1 MRKPSSKRPGTAGR
15 QLNRKQRK
23 ELKRRLHSENPG
35 LEVVHPNAAGI
46 DIGNES
52 HFVAVPPDRDEQ
64 PVREFLCFTT
74 DLHAMAQWLK
84 SCGIQ
89 TVAMQSTGVYWM
101 AVYDVLEQYGLD
113 VFLVNAR
120 HTRNLPGRKSDV
132 QECQWLMKLHTFG
145 LLQNSFR
152 PAEQIRRVRAVWRLR
167 ERHVDEVSRSIQH
180 MQKALTTMNLQLAN
194 VISDV
199 TGQTGLAILRAIAV
213 GERDAERLA
222 KHRDPRIKASQE
234 EIVASLQG
242 HWDEGALFEL
252 QQALDAYDFYRRQIV
267 ECDAKLQQCLE
278 ALPDG
283 ARPQAEG
290 EDQGGPEAA
299 SKAITATDGKSH
311 KKKRRGGRNKNLPSF
326 DVASE
331 LKRIYSVDLTRIDG
345 IDVMKSQTILAELG
359 TDFSHWPTEDHF
371 ASWLQLCPR
380 KDISGG
386 KVLRHVP
393 DNGKNRVA
401 AALRM
406 AASTLLRSRSYLG
419 AKYRTLRM
427 RLGAAK
433 AVKAMARH
441 LACLVY
447 RLITRGQEYVDRGQQ
462 AYEEQHTARQIHIL
476 QRKAAILG
484 LALVPQA
491 EARL

>member
-1 MRKPSSKRPGTAGR
+1 MSKPPGKVPQGAGR

-35 LEVVHPNAAGI
+35 LEVVHAHAAGI

-52 HFVAVPPDRDEQ
+52 HFVAVPPERDAE
-64 PVREFLCFTT
+64 PVREFRCFTA
-74 DLHAMAQWLK
+74 DLHAMAQWLR

-101 AVYDVLEQYGLD
+101 AVYDVLEQHGLK

-120 HTRNLPGRKSDV
+120 HTRNLPGCKSDV

-145 LLQNSFR
+145 LLRNSFR
-152 PAEQIRRVRAVWRLR
+152 PAGEIRRLRAVWRLR
-167 ERHVDEVSRSIQH
+167 ERHIGDVSRCIQH
-180 MQKALTTMNLQLAN
+180 MQKALTTMNIQLAN

-199 TGQTGLAILRAIAV
+199 SGQTGLAILRAIVA
-213 GERDAERLA
+213 GERNAERLA
-222 KHRDPRIKASQE
+222 GHRDPRIRASGE

-242 HWDEGALFEL
+242 QWEEGALFEL
-252 QQALDAYDFYRRQIV
+252 EQALSAYDFYRQQIL
-267 ECDAKLQQCLE
+267 ECDAKLKEYME

-283 ARPQAEG
+283 PGRSAGEG
-290 EDQGGPEAA
+290 SDEAA
-299 SKAITATDGKSH
+299 ATAAGKGE
-311 KKKRRGGRNKNLPSF
+311 KKKRRGGRNKNEPGF
-326 DVASE
+326 DVASQ
-331 LKRIYSVDLTRIDG
+331 LKRIYAVDLTRIDG
-345 IDVMKSQTILAELG
+345 IDVMTSQTILAELG
-359 TDFSHWPTEDHF
+359 GDFSHWPSENHF

-393 DNGKNRVA
+393 DSGKNRVA
-401 AALRM
+401 AALRL
-406 AASTLLRSRSYLG
+406 AASTLLRSQSYLG
-419 AKYRTLRM
+419 ARFRILRA

-441 LACLVY
+441 LACLIY
-447 RLITRGQEYVDRGQQ
+447 RLVTHGQEYVDRGQR
-462 AYEEQHTARQIHIL
+462 ACEEGHSARQL
-476 QRKAAILG
+476 LLLKRKAAAFG
-484 LALVPQA
+484 LALVPQPA
-491 EARL
+491 TCG